1 MNTPGD
7 VIDRE
12 HLERATGGDAGL
24 MAELLDMLLRDLP
37 ARKQQLDESLAAR
50 DFDTAAEAAHKLR
63 GSGSY
68 TGALKLE
75 RAAGRLEERLRAR
88 DEPGIREAMQDVE
101 SAMADLHHA
110 LRENAELTR

>member
-12 HLERATGGDAGL
+12 HLERATGGDVSL
-24 MAELLDMLLRDLP
+24 MAELLDMLLRELP
-37 ARKQQLDESLAAR
+37 SRKRHLDECLAGR

-88 DEPGIREAMQDVE
+88 DEPGIREAMQDME
-101 SAMADLHHA
+101 SAMADLRQA
-110 LRENAELTR
+110 LRENADLTR